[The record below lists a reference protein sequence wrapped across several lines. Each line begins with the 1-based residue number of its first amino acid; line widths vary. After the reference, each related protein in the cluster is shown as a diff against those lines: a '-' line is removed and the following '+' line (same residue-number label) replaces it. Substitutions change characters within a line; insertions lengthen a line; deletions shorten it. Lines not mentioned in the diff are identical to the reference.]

1 MKKGFIVI
9 EVISVL
15 ALFVAGSYVVS
26 NDVKQPEAIKIEK
39 RI

>member
-9 EVISVL
+9 EVITIL

-26 NDVKQPEAIKIEK
+26 NDVKQETKTEK